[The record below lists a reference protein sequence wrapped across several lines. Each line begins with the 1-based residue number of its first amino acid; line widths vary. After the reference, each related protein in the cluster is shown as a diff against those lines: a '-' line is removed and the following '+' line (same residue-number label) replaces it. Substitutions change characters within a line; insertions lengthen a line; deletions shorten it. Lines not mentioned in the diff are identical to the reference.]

1 MSRRN
6 LLVLRA
12 GDRSLHPSWLAM
24 EGEKRSWDLHI
35 SYFGNRSEPF
45 GTLPD
50 GVSLSMEKGPKYIG
64 LADCFDRNPHFL
76 EHYDLIGCPDD
87 DLEVAAGSW
96 SEIFEIAAE
105 SGAAIAQPSLDAR
118 SYFSHG
124 VTLQRRRYR
133 YRRTNFV
140 EVMCPIF
147 TRDAL
152 SEFLPRFRDNK
163 SSWGLDCLWSS
174 QLESAGKRL
183 AVIDAAALLHTREIG
198 KGTQYQGNGTDLSPG
213 QEWHELSRKYG
224 LEVVRRY
231 ALEGVLPDGRVERH
245 AWGLNRWHLAPRM
258 YRIMKIVMGLNVI
271 GL

>member
-12 GDRSLHPSWLAM
+12 GDRSLHPGWLAM
-24 EGEKRSWDLHI
+24 EGERRNWNLHI
-35 SYFGNRSEPF
+35 SYFGNRLDPF

-50 GVSLSMEKGPKYIG
+50 GVSLSMEKGPKYVG
-64 LADCFDRNPHFL
+64 LADCFDHNPHFL
-76 EHYDLIGCPDD
+76 EHHDLIGCPDD
-87 DLEVAAGSW
+87 DLEVATGSW

-118 SYFSHG
+118 SYFTHV

-152 SEFLPRFRDNK
+152 RDFLPRFRDNK
-163 SSWGLDCLWSS
+163 TSWGLDYLWSS
-174 QLESAGKRL
+174 QVESAGKRL
-183 AVIDAAALLHTREIG
+183 AVIDAAGLLHTREIG
-198 KGTQYQGNGTDLSPG
+198 KGTLYRANGTDLSPQQDL
-213 QEWHELSRKYG
+213 QEMFRKYG
-224 LEVVRRY
+224 LQDVRLY
-231 ALEGVLPDGRVERH
+231 AQEGVLPDGRVERH
-245 AWGLNRWHLAPRM
+245 SWRLNQWRLAPQIYRRM
-258 YRIMKIVMGLNVI
+258 KAVMGLNVI

>member
-6 LLVLRA
+6 LLMLRA
-12 GDRSLHPSWLAM
+12 GDRSLHPGWFAM
-24 EGEKRSWDLHI
+24 EGEKRNWDLHI

-45 GTLPD
+45 GALPD

-64 LADCFDRNPHFL
+64 LADCFDHNPHFL

-87 DLEVAAGSW
+87 DLEVVAGCW
-96 SEIFEIAAE
+96 SEIFEITAE

-118 SYFSHG
+118 SYFSHA

-133 YRRTNFV
+133 YRRTSFV

-152 SEFLPRFRDNK
+152 RDFLPRFRDNK
-163 SSWGLDCLWSS
+163 SSWGLDYLWSS
-174 QLESAGKRL
+174 QVESAGKRL
-183 AVIDAAALLHTREIG
+183 AVIDAAALLHTRKIG
-198 KGTQYQGNGTDLSPG
+198 KGTQYQGNETAPS
-213 QEWHELSRKYG
+213 QELDKMFRKYG
-224 LEVVRRY
+224 LEHVRLY
-231 ALEGVLPDGRVERH
+231 TLEGVLPGGRVERH
-245 AWGLNRWHLAPRM
+245 AWRLNRWCLAPRM
-258 YRIMKIVMGLNVI
+258 YRLMKFIMGLNVI